1 MKTIDLH
8 GLRHKDASA
17 LLTDCC
23 SELDTPF
30 EVITGHSHTMKKI
43 VEAIAA
49 EFNLTTR
56 ESIGN
61 SGRIIV
67 NESR

>member
-1 MKTIDLH
+1 METIDLH

-17 LLTDCC
+17 LLVKCC

-30 EVITGHSHTMKKI
+30 EVITGHSRTMKKI
-43 VEAIAA
+43 VETIAG
-49 EFNLTTR
+49 EFKLTIR